1 MSAPAPETPRR
12 TLGESV
18 LVYFNRRQA
27 AILLM
32 GFSSGLPLLLTLST
46 LSYWLARLGV
56 DKTTIGL
63 FAATGLP
70 YTLKFVWAPIFD
82 HLRVPV
88 LGRLLGRRRSWILV
102 TQALLAGAILYMGT
116 TDPSIDPW
124 PTALAAMLV
133 AFLSA
138 SQDIVV
144 DAYRI
149 DVLQQD
155 EQGAG
160 AAMTQTGYR
169 LGILV
174 AGAGAIALAD
184 FVSWPVV
191 FAGLAAC
198 MGIGMVAALFAP
210 EPKMPPEMVH
220 ERRHDTWEQI
230 GAVLHRTVVMP
241 FADFF
246 TRFRHRETWALI
258 LLFALLYKY
267 GDAIGGVMANP
278 FYVEMGFS
286 GVEIASVSKV
296 FGLIATLA
304 GTIAGGI
311 AVARYGLFPSLLVG
325 GVFQAVTNLTFAL
338 LAWWG
343 KDLSLLALAIGVDN
357 FAGGFGAAAFV
368 AYFSSLCSPAF
379 TATQYALLT
388 SLMSFGRTGMSTAGG
403 WLADNVDW
411 VTFFVLTTLLA
422 APGLLLL
429 LALMRRQRDN
439 VAEVVP

>member
-1 MSAPAPETPRR
+1 MSAPETPRR
-12 TLGESV
+12 DWLAS
-18 LVYFNRRQA
+18 LNVYANRRQA

-46 LSYWLARLGV
+46 LSYWLAKLGV

-70 YTLKFVWAPIFD
+70 YTLKFVWAPLFD
-82 HLRVPV
+82 HLKVPG
-88 LGRLLGRRRSWILV
+88 LARLLGRRRSWILV
-102 TQALLAGAILYMGT
+102 TQFLLAGAILFMGT
-116 TDPSIDPW
+116 TDPSLDPW

-149 DVLQQD
+149 DVLEPD

-169 LGILV
+169 IGILV

-198 MGIGMVAALFAP
+198 MGIGMFAVLFAP
-210 EPKMPPEMVH
+210 EPPEPARPPH
-220 ERRHDTWEQI
+220 RREAGLWDEI
-230 GAVLHRTVVMP
+230 GAVLRRTAVMP
-241 FADFF
+241 FLDFF
-246 TRFRHRETWALI
+246 ERFRYRETWALI

-304 GTIAGGI
+304 GTFAGGFW
-311 AVARYGLFPSLLVG
+311 VARYGLFPALLFG
-325 GVFQAVTNLTFAL
+325 GIFQAVTNLTFAL

-343 KDLSLLALAIGVDN
+343 KDVGLLALAIGVDN

-388 SLMSFGRTGMSTAGG
+388 SLMSFGRTGLSTFGG
-403 WLADNVDW
+403 WLADHVDW
-411 VTFFVLTTLLA
+411 VTFFVLTTLFA
-422 APGLLLL
+422 VPGLLLL
-429 LALMRRQRDN
+429 LALTRRQRGH
-439 VAEVVP
+439 VAEAGP